1 MTKSLTKSQLLSEV
15 AERSGITKKQVGE
28 VLDALRDVVVEQLKS
43 KAPVTVPG
51 LLKLTLKDK
60 PAVPAR
66 AGINPFTKEPTTFK
80 AKPASKA
87 VKALPLKALKDAVG

>member
-15 AERSGITKKQVGE
+15 AERSGTTKKLAGE
-28 VLDALRDVVVEQLKS
+28 VLDALRDVVIEQLKV

-51 LLKLTLKDK
+51 LLKFTLKDK

-66 AGINPFTKEPTTFK
+66 TGINPFTKEPTTFK

-87 VKALPLKALKDAVG
+87 VKAQPLKALKDAVA